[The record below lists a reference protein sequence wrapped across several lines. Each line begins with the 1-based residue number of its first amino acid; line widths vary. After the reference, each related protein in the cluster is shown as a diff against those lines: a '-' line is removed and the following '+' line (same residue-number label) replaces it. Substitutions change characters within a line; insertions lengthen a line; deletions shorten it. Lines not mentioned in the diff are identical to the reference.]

1 VQTIDIEPV
10 SHHVLRVLLAY
21 PCNLGLD
28 RLEKTES
35 KDASIA
41 AVNWD
46 MVEKLADERQ
56 HADDS
61 LCRIALDDLKAR
73 GLAIE
78 SRIKAQL
85 DKEEIKIVLDSAK
98 LEEVFIIIEDLDDQL
113 DKHRDLE
120 AKLWSSKHTDEF
132 CRTEDISE
140 NVPTAEYFEKIPTRC
155 TWYSKIQASEAA
167 IGRLISRGTR
177 GRKLYDT

>member
-1 VQTIDIEPV
+1 
-10 SHHVLRVLLAY
+10 
-21 PCNLGLD
+21 
-28 RLEKTES
+28 
-35 KDASIA
+35 
-41 AVNWD
+41 

-85 DKEEIKIVLDSAK
+85 DKEEIKIVLDSAE

-132 CRTEDISE
+132 YRTEDVSE

-155 TWYSKIQASEAA
+155 TWYPSF
-167 IGRLISRGTR
+167 RGCNRATDFER
-177 GRKLYDT
+177 DKGTKVI